1 TTESEHIIA
10 ENQRKRRGAR
20 SMAAVLESASTAVL
34 NSVIEKLSTLMGE
47 QYEKHKT
54 VRRDVAFLKDELG
67 SINAVLKKLATMDD
81 LDPQTMEWRNQVI
94 GMAFDIEDCTD
105 DFMHR
110 VGGGGASA
118 GDSGFIAKIH
128 QYVNELRVRY
138 HFANQIQELKSRV
151 IEVSDRRKRYKL
163 DDGDSSSNLVT
174 VDPRMTAL
182 YAEAGNL
189 VGVDGPVEEIVGLL
203 DKEGDDASLRGLRV
217 VAIIGFG
224 GLGKTTVA
232 NEVYRKL
239 GGQFD
244 CEVFVSVS
252 QKPNLPQLLN
262 RIIYKVGIPDLVH
275 IMNVEDLIGRIREY
289 LKDKRYLFVIDD
301 IWDASVW
308 EILRCALPNSHNGSK
323 VIITTRIETVAKACC
338 THQLEF
344 IYKMKP
350 LDDDNSAKLLF
361 SRVGY
366 VCAQPF
372 KEISNEILQKC
383 GGLPLAIISI
393 ASLLAS
399 QPVRS
404 IEQWKFVCSSLSSN
418 LRTNPTMEG
427 MRNVL
432 KLSYNN
438 LPLHLKTCLLY
449 IGIYPEDHSIDKEDL
464 VKLWVAEGFVTNL
477 HAEDVEE
484 IAGSYF
490 NELVNRSMIQPTYMD
505 YNGEVLRCKVHDMIL
520 DLIRLKSEEENFLRV
535 IDNAGHMAVSLQSM
549 VRQLSVNLTFG
560 ENQNEVFAKSLN
572 MSHIRSFALFGNIR
586 SIPPIS
592 KFKYIRVLN
601 LKNWHTNVNDS
612 IDLTPICKLF
622 QLRYLSANKVA
633 RLPTQIKD
641 LHCLET
647 LELNNLDGDV
657 PSDIVHLPCLLHLF
671 VPSGKTLP
679 DGICAMRSLTTL
691 RYFDV
696 GLNSVDNFKGLA
708 NLVSIRDLWITCT
721 GSAPEQGITE
731 ALWSSIGKLISCKL
745 RVLTFS
751 YVALPPPLVE
761 SDYFPISQTESHLEI
776 LMVSSTL
783 FPHVPKWIGQHHK
796 LSKFLLTVNTLIQDD
811 VDLLGQLPN
820 LYELELNIRK
830 SLKEKIIVHA
840 GTVAFPVLKYF
851 NLSCFK
857 PWFIFETGAMPNVQK
872 LELNHD
878 GRKLESYAPSL
889 LEGIAHLVNLKEV
902 HVLITNGFNIGTC
915 PTAADTEAIY
925 RNALKMHPRH
935 QSIQIK

>member
-1 TTESEHIIA
+1 
-10 ENQRKRRGAR
+10 
-20 SMAAVLESASTAVL
+20 MAAVLESASTAVL
-34 NSVIEKLSTLMGE
+34 NSVIEKLGNLMGE
-47 QYEKHKT
+47 QYEQHK
-54 VRRDVAFLKDELG
+54 VVQRDVAFLKDELG
-67 SINAVLKKLATMDD
+67 SINAVLKKLATMED

-94 GMAFDIEDCTD
+94 GMAFDIEDCID

-110 VGGGGASA
+110 VGADASA
-118 GDSGFIAKIH
+118 GDSGFIARIH

-138 HFANQIQELKSRV
+138 HFANQIQQLKSRV
-151 IEVSDRRKRYKL
+151 IEVSERRKRYKL
-163 DDGDSSSNLVT
+163 DEGASGSNLVA

-203 DKEGDDASLRGLRV
+203 EKEGDDASLQGLRV
-217 VAIIGFG
+217 VAIVGFG

-232 NEVYRKL
+232 NEVYHKV

-252 QKPNLPQLLN
+252 QKPNLLQLLS
-262 RIIYKVGIPDLVH
+262 RIIYKIGIPQLDH
-275 IMNVEDLIGRIREY
+275 IMNVEDLIGRIRGY

-323 VIITTRIETVAKACC
+323 VITTTRIETVAKACC

-344 IYKMKP
+344 VYKMKP

-361 SRVGY
+361 SRVGH
-366 VCAQPF
+366 VCGQPF

-418 LRTNPTMEG
+418 LRTNPTLEG
-427 MRNVL
+427 MRHVL

-449 IGIYPEDHSIDKEDL
+449 IGIYPEDHSIEKEDL
-464 VKLWVAEGFVTNL
+464 VKLWVAEGFITNL
-477 HAEDVEE
+477 RDEDVEE

-490 NELVNRSMIQPTYMD
+490 NELVNRSMIQPSYMD

-535 IDNAGHMAVSLQSM
+535 VDNAGHMAISLQSK
-549 VRQLSVNLTFG
+549 VRRLSVHLTFG
-560 ENQNEVFAKSLN
+560 ENQNEVIEKSLN
-572 MSHIRSFALFGNIR
+572 MSHIRSFALFGNIC

-592 KFKYIRVLN
+592 NFKYIRVLN
-601 LKNWHTNVNDS
+601 LKNWRTDGNDN

-622 QLRYLSANKVA
+622 QLRYLSVNRKA
-633 RLPTQIKD
+633 RLPAQIRN
-641 LHCLET
+641 LPCLET
-647 LELNNLDGDV
+647 LELKNLDGDI
-657 PSDIVHLPCLLHLF
+657 PSDIVHLPCLLHLL
-671 VPSGKTLP
+671 VPPGKRLP

-691 RYFDV
+691 CYFDV
-696 GLNSVDNFKGLA
+696 GFNSVDNFKGLG

-721 GSAPEQGITE
+721 GSAPEQGIIMD
-731 ALWSSIGKLISCKL
+731 ALWSSISKLISCKL
-745 RVLTFS
+745 RVLTFDG
-751 YVALPPPLVE
+751 VALPPPLVE
-761 SDYFPISQTESHLEI
+761 PDCFPISQTERHLEI
-776 LMVSSTL
+776 IVVSSTMFL
-783 FPHVPKWIGQHHK
+783 HVPRWIGQHHK
-796 LSKFLLTVNTLIQDD
+796 LSKFSLTVNFLMQDD
-811 VDLLGQLPN
+811 VDLL
-820 LYELELNIRK
+820 
-830 SLKEKIIVHA
+830 
-840 GTVAFPVLKYF
+840 
-851 NLSCFK
+851 
-857 PWFIFETGAMPNVQK
+857 GAMPNVQK
-872 LELNHD
+872 LELKHD
-878 GRKLESYAPSL
+878 GRKLESYAPLL

-902 HVLITNGFNIGTC
+902 HVVITNGFNIGTG
-915 PTAADTEAIY
+915 PTAADAEAIY
-925 RNALKMHPRH
+925 RNAFKMHPHH
-935 QSIQIK
+935 QSIQIKVDLFCLVLKPPAYLYDSDEGEAAEKSQ